1 MEVKPR
7 VMKIISIIIIIII
20 KIIILRVFKE
30 KAVSLCRLYGLEKE
44 FDMLTGKPYGMYWEC
59 MKWVALC

>member
-20 KIIILRVFKE
+20 KIIIIRVFKE
-30 KAVSLCRLYGLEKE
+30 KANLRK
-44 FDMLTGKPYGMYWEC
+44 F
-59 MKWVALC
+59 